1 MTGGPNPTVPA
12 RVVWVV
18 AMGRRDDRRRN
29 MSLLSRGTFG
39 AAAVSLAFGAGAWAS
54 DLAGTREPAAVA
66 ETTISEATINRA
78 AKADRVTVPNGPV
91 TAGAA
96 APMRTILLRLDALS
110 DTSIAIRMPA
120 AKEARNGPSAPSM
133 IKRSSDRKAAV
144 ACEPPVSVLTEVAK
158 QLQPGRCVT

>member
-1 MTGGPNPTVPA
+1 
-12 RVVWVV
+12 
-18 AMGRRDDRRRN
+18 
-29 MSLLSRGTFG
+29 MSQFSRAIFGTIAVSLTFG
-39 AAAVSLAFGAGAWAS
+39 AIQFAPAHDLTGVSPAPGTSDAV
-54 DLAGTREPAAVA
+54 
-66 ETTISEATINRA
+66 INRA

-110 DTSIAIRMPA
+110 DTSIVIRMPA
-120 AKEARNGPSAPSM
+120 AKEARNGPPAPSM
-133 IKRSSDRKAAV
+133 IKRSPDRKAAV

>member
-1 MTGGPNPTVPA
+1 
-12 RVVWVV
+12 
-18 AMGRRDDRRRN
+18 MGRRDDRRRN

-66 ETTISEATINRA
+66 EATINRA

-110 DTSIAIRMPA
+110 DTSIVIRMPA
-120 AKEARNGPSAPSM
+120 AKEARNGPPAPSM
-133 IKRSSDRKAAV
+133 IKRSPDRKAAV